1 MTHTLI
7 QLKDIVYTYPG
18 QNTPLFR
25 GLNLR
30 ITQSK
35 KTAIIGQ
42 NGSGKSSLFLLI
54 DGLHKIQQGK
64 IYWKNEE
71 LKYNHK
77 FLNRWRQRI
86 GLAFQDPEQQL
97 VAGTVIEDIAYGLA
111 NLQLPKAEF
120 EQRLDDAIADFVL
133 QELVNL
139 PLHHLSL
146 GQKRRVALAGV
157 MALKPELLL
166 LDEPTA
172 YLDRRQTH
180 NFMQE
185 LDRIHES
192 GTTVVLATHDLDIA
206 YQWADWFLVLHQGK
220 LVMEG
225 EAEAVFSQRGL
236 IEDLQLGLPT
246 VWQVWQALPKHFC
259 RSEHTS
265 VPRTVSE
272 LNEKLS
278 ETLTQHLSQSRR

>member
-1 MTHTLI
+1 MINTLLHFQEI
-7 QLKDIVYTYPG
+7 IYTYSG
-18 QNTPLFR
+18 QDNPIFR
-25 GLNLR
+25 GLNLS
-30 ITQSK
+30 IVQNK

-42 NGSGKSSLFLLI
+42 NGSGKSTLFLLA
-54 DGLHKIQQGK
+54 DGLHKVQKGK

-71 LKYNHK
+71 LKYNRK
-77 FLNRWRQRI
+77 SLNRWRQRI

-120 EQRLDDAIADFVL
+120 EQRLDDAIADFAL
-133 QELVNL
+133 QEFANL

-172 YLDRRQTH
+172 YLDRRQTQ
-180 NFMQE
+180 NLMQE

-192 GTTVVLATHDLDIA
+192 GTTVVLATHDLDLA

-220 LVMEG
+220 LVIEG
-225 EAEAVFSQRGL
+225 EAETVFSQGEL
-236 IEDLQLGLPT
+236 IEYLQLGLPT
-246 VWQVWQALPKHFC
+246 VWQVWQALPKHL
-259 RSEHTS
+259 RLSENTS

-272 LNEKLS
+272 LKEKLS
-278 ETLTQHLSQSRR
+278 GTLTQYLSQSRR